1 MPFPGLDNALVTT
14 RGVHRLTQQS
24 SSGARRPGAPRA
36 ARRSSIPVGATE
48 VTDITTGNIL
58 ADVDFNHRSLAGRT
72 EVLHAPELDDL
83 ADTDNLVAI
92 QLEKPSKSTIDP
104 DDVITE
110 VLPRIG
116 THRKD
121 QTSATRGRVLIAAM
135 AAGAAAAAAYT
146 VLTPRS
152 VEPTE
157 TVLAADETTTTDS
170 GAVITGVGGGMQLV
184 SMAPALNT
192 ASHNEEL
199 ANGAAFAQ
207 ERAEREARLTRPLF
221 VKPTTG
227 VFTSGFGYRWG
238 ALHAGV
244 DLAAPIGTPIYA
256 VSDGTVIEAGPTAG
270 YGAYVKIRHS
280 DGTVTLYGHVNTWTV
295 TAGQQVMAGDQI
307 ATVGN
312 RGNSTGPHCHFEV
325 MPDGKSRID
334 PVPWLA
340 ARGISVGSYVG

>member
-14 RGVHRLTQQS
+14 RGVRRLTQQS

-58 ADVDFNHRSLAGRT
+58 AEVDFNHRSLAGRT

-92 QLEKPSKSTIDP
+92 QLEKPSKSTITP

>member
-1 MPFPGLDNALVTT
+1 M
-14 RGVHRLTQQS
+14 TQQS

-58 ADVDFNHRSLAGRT
+58 AEVDFNHRSLAGRT

-92 QLEKPSKSTIDP
+92 QLEKPSKSTITP

-170 GAVITGVGGGMQLV
+170 GAVITGVG
-184 SMAPALNT
+184 MAPALNT

-244 DLAAPIGTPIYA
+244 DLAAPIGTPMYA

>member
-1 MPFPGLDNALVTT
+1 
-14 RGVHRLTQQS
+14 LTQQS